1 MRLLQLPLLL
11 IHLVL
16 FLLLSDGNGSTDYHH
31 EYRQVTHVLLDLG
44 ENLGAHVQDRIRS
57 HIEAVTMLEV
67 LNSYDEI
74 ESSSSTSKDTLT
86 LILALG
92 NSSYFMNS
100 NQKSPSIDHLKS
112 EGFAMI
118 STYLYPNTL
127 VISSNGKPLDQ
138 SRHKNISFDAS
149 QQHYGAIVGA
159 YAAMEQIGFKFLHPL
174 APSIPHK
181 LRIPSYEL
189 NVSENP
195 YWPERS
201 FHYHTQHPLELTE
214 VLQGH
219 DIPMF
224 GPQGPH
230 CHQLFRKSE
239 KTDGIEGIGRSSPDE
254 VQYCERWEDMV
265 DDVDTMFEWA
275 IANRLNKIEWLL
287 LGSFRWGDLDHSQL
301 RMNRL
306 QILSNIGHS
315 YSLLIG
321 ADVPLGNIQQHSW
334 HMVNVRLPFEQ
345 QVKQIKERV
354 DWVFNAGFDSLTT
367 ESGMSEFT
375 HPECDLML
383 DLLNEYARYV
393 NYTWGREAA
402 VKVHCSSSQVCE
414 DYPDPR
420 TGEPINFNF
429 LPTYA
434 DPALGVFPH
443 TVQMYGLDD
452 PTAGAYGN
460 KDFQLIEDYMHY
472 EASIGNRSVV
482 FYGETSYWVNVDI
495 DVPLFLPIYG
505 QRRVHD
511 LRRIAHKEKS
521 GTGRIDG
528 QMNFDSGWEW
538 GYWISN
544 IVTARSSWNP
554 IYSTSHTKISER
566 EYIEDINENLQ
577 HEIHEKKQ
585 FVCTVTPC
593 SHLDTNDVYISAEG
607 VQDYI
612 NEDAQDWLAFRIL
625 LTPILDLFSETQE
638 MQQLGRA
645 LIDLLEEVSK
655 VQMDLL
661 IFGKINGTIS
671 SSNKITGIAYL
682 CGTDTWVEL
691 PRLFGVHLTQ
701 PDKIHM
707 HETDDPEW
715 HKVAPLLHEMETQFG
730 LLSEKASKILSQAIE
745 LSTENNGDHLECVNP
760 IGGAQF
766 DSISV
771 LREIDDGLTLLYL
784 RAKQVRILYES
795 KDPLKISARQD
806 KLVESKNIIEEAA
819 VVVNRR
825 EGAYQVPWQRVAAW
839 RENPTVYRYGLLW
852 AVHSLYYW
860 WRDQGVAEA
869 EERRS
874 PCYLNRMDA
883 SEVAVGWG
891 KYSMEVIRNL
901 IDRYLPFSST
911 YGGNIMNCFVP
922 PLNEFKFPSSLYET
936 IEIDESS
943 SYIDQ
948 GLNLD
953 ASL

>member
-1 MRLLQLPLLL
+1 MGLLQLL
-11 IHLVL
+11 L
-16 FLLLSDGNGSTDYHH
+16 FLLLTYGNGNIHQNLGTKH
-31 EYRQVTHVLLDLG
+31 VTRVFLDLG
-44 ENLGAHVQDRIRS
+44 QNLGAHVQDRIRS
-57 HIEAVTMLEV
+57 HIGAVTMLEI
-67 LNSYDEI
+67 LTSYDQI
-74 ESSSSTSKDTLT
+74 YNGASSTDQLT

-92 NSSYFMNS
+92 NSSHYMNS
-100 NQKSPSIDHLKS
+100 GQKNPSIGHLRP

-118 STYLYPNTL
+118 STYVDANTL
-127 VISSNGKPLDQ
+127 LIASNGKPLDQ
-138 SRHKNISFDAS
+138 SRHKNISFDALE
-149 QQHYGAIVGA
+149 QHYGAIVGA
-159 YAAMEQIGFKFLHPL
+159 YAALEQVGFKFLHPL
-174 APSIPHK
+174 APSIPHR
-181 LRIPSYEL
+181 LRIPLYAL
-189 NVSENP
+189 NISENP

-224 GPQGPH
+224 GPHGPH
-230 CHQLFRKSE
+230 CHQLYRKSE
-239 KTDGIEGIGRSSPDE
+239 KTDGIEGIGRSSPDHI
-254 VQYCERWEDMV
+254 QYCERWEDMV
-265 DDVDTMFEWA
+265 DDVDAMFEWA
-275 IANRLNKIEWLL
+275 VANRLNKIEWLL

-306 QILSNIGHS
+306 KILSTLGHT

-334 HMVNVRLPFEQ
+334 HMVNVRLPFDQ
-345 QVKQIKERV
+345 QVRQIKERV
-354 DWVFNAGFDSLTT
+354 DWVFQAGFDSLTT

-452 PTAGAYGN
+452 PTGGAYGN

-511 LRRIAHKEKS
+511 LRRIARREEN
-521 GTGRIDG
+521 GMGRIDG

-544 IVTARSSWNP
+544 FVTARSAWNP
-554 IYSTSHTKISER
+554 IYSTSHIKMTKNDER
-566 EYIEDINENLQ
+566 RDGDIDQ
-577 HEIHEKKQ
+577 ITHSKMK
-585 FVCTVTPC
+585 FMCTVTPC
-593 SHLDTNDVYISAEG
+593 SHLDTKDVHGAMDDGNDDDDDDDDDHSNKDES
-607 VQDYI
+607 
-612 NEDAQDWLAFRIL
+612 EDAKDWVAFRIL
-625 LTPILDLFSETQE
+625 LSPVADVFSESQE
-638 MQQLGRA
+638 MQQVGEKLV
-645 LIDLLEEVSK
+645 DLLVEVSK

-661 IFGKINGTIS
+661 IFGKVNGTIS
-671 SSNKITGIAYL
+671 TSNKVTGIAYIS
-682 CGTDTWVEL
+682 GTDTWVEL
-691 PRLFGVHLTQ
+691 PRMLGAHLTQ

-715 HKVAPLLHEMETQFG
+715 HKVLPLLKEMEKQFKSLAG
-730 LLSEKASKILSQAIE
+730 RATELLSKAID
-745 LSTENNGDHLECVNP
+745 LSTEGNDNHLECTNP

-766 DSISV
+766 DGISI
-771 LREIDDGLTLLYL
+771 LREVNDGLSLLYL
-784 RAKQVRILYES
+784 RSKQVRALYES
-795 KDPLKISARQD
+795 KDVHKTSGRQD
-806 KLVESKNIIEEAA
+806 RLSESKRTIEEAA
-819 VVVNRR
+819 IVVNRR
-825 EGAYQVPWQRVAAW
+825 EEAYQVPWQRVAAW

-852 AVHSLYYW
+852 TVHSLYYW
-860 WRDQGVAEA
+860 WRDQGVAES
-869 EERRS
+869 EERKS

-883 SEVAVGWG
+883 SEIAVGWG
-891 KYSMEVIRNL
+891 KYTMEVIRNL

-911 YGGNIMNCFVP
+911 YGGNVMNCFVP
-922 PLNEFKFPSSLYET
+922 PLKEFKFPSSLYET

-943 SYIDQ
+943 YTM
-948 GLNLD
+948 
-953 ASL
+953 

>member
-1 MRLLQLPLLL
+1 MNVPLLL
-11 IHLVL
+11 V
-16 FLLLSDGNGSTDYHH
+16 LLLVFSCCSVLSN
-31 EYRQVTHVLLDLG
+31 EVKQVNRVLLDLG
-44 ENLGAHVQDRIRS
+44 ENLGSHVQGRIRS
-57 HIEAVTMLEV
+57 HIEAVTLIEV
-67 LNSYDEI
+67 LTSYDQI
-74 ESSSSTSKDTLT
+74 DGNTSSSTSREDLT

-92 NSSYFMNS
+92 NSSFYVNS
-100 NQKSPSIDHLKS
+100 NQKSPAIGHLQP

-118 STYLYPNTL
+118 STYLHANTL
-127 VISSNGKPLDQ
+127 VIASNGKPLDQ

-159 YAAMEQIGFKFLHPL
+159 YAALEQIGFGFLHPL
-174 APSIPHK
+174 APSIPHR
-181 LRIPSYEL
+181 LRFPPYAL

-230 CHQLFRKSE
+230 CHQLYRKSE
-239 KTDGIEGIGRSSPDE
+239 KTDGKEGMGRSSPDGTH
-254 VQYCERWEDMV
+254 YCERWEDMV
-265 DDVDTMFEWA
+265 DDVDAMFEWA
-275 IANRLNKIEWLL
+275 AANRLNKVEWLL
-287 LGSFRWGDLDHSQL
+287 LGSFRWGDLDHGEL
-301 RMNRL
+301 RMHRL
-306 QILSNIGHS
+306 QILTSLGHS

-321 ADVPLGNIQQHSW
+321 ADVPLGNIQQHAW

-345 QVKQIKERV
+345 QRKQIRDRA
-354 DWVFNAGFDSLTT
+354 DWVFHAGFDSLTT

-393 NYTWGREAA
+393 NYTWGKEAA
-402 VKVHCSSSQVCE
+402 VKVHCSSSQVCD

-429 LPTYA
+429 LPTFA

-460 KDFQLIEDYMHY
+460 RDFQLIEDYMHY

-511 LRRIAHKEKS
+511 LRRIAHREKRDGS
-521 GTGRIDG
+521 RIAG

-538 GYWISN
+538 GYWIN
-544 IVTARSSWNP
+544 NLVTARGSWNP
-554 IYSTSHTKISER
+554 MYSTSHIKLHDNKHVSNDNSNKKFQDEMKIICTK
-566 EYIEDINENLQ
+566 
-577 HEIHEKKQ
+577 
-585 FVCTVTPC
+585 TPC
-593 SHLDTNDVYISAEG
+593 TNLDTNEIGDDIDDDNNA
-607 VQDYI
+607 
-612 NEDAQDWLAFRIL
+612 NEQEDLRDWIAFRIL
-625 LTPILDLFSETQE
+625 LSPIVDLFGSTKM
-638 MQQLGRA
+638 MQRIGQSVM
-645 LIDLLEEVSK
+645 DLLVEVSK

-671 SSNKITGIAYL
+671 TSNKMTGIAYL

-701 PDKIHM
+701 PDKVHM
-707 HETDDPEW
+707 YETDDPEW
-715 HKVAPLLHEMETQFG
+715 HKVAPLLQEMEKQFQVLNVKATK
-730 LLSEKASKILSQAIE
+730 LLTTALD
-745 LSTENNGDHLECVNP
+745 LSTESNDNHLECEIPV
-760 IGGAQF
+760 GGAQF
-766 DSISV
+766 DGISI
-771 LREIDDGLTLLYL
+771 LREINDGLSLLYL
-784 RAKQVRILYES
+784 RAKQVRLLYES
-795 KDPLKISARQD
+795 KDPSKVQARQER
-806 KLVESKNIIEEAA
+806 LTESKNVIEEAA
-819 VVVNRR
+819 VIVSRR
-825 EGAYQVPWQRVAAW
+825 EDAYQVPWQRVAAW

-860 WRDQGVAEA
+860 WRDLGVAES
-869 EERRS
+869 EERKS

-883 SEVAVGWG
+883 SEIAVGWG
-891 KYSMEVIRNL
+891 KYTMEVIRNL
-901 IDRYLPFSST
+901 IDRYLPFSSA
-911 YGGNIMNCFVP
+911 YGGNVMNCFVP

-943 SYIDQ
+943 YIEQ
-948 GLNLD
+948 SLNLG
-953 ASL
+953 ASP